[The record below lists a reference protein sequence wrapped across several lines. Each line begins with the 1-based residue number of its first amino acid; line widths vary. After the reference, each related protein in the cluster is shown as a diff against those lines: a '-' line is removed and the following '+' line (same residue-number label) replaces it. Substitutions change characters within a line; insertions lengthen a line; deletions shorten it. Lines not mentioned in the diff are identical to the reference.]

1 MSENTQ
7 ITELSRDFILS
18 QYRMNKDNIIVL
30 FKDLSVPEYLAL
42 RNILQYSTPEPDGTE
57 RIYLSDL
64 SEKMKLSMPQI
75 SKMAERLNDKG
86 LVVWTHE
93 RSGRNG
99 TYVQITNAG
108 KELLTNKEELF
119 RDFFGRVID
128 RYGKDKMTD
137 LLQRMGELE
146 AIITDEIGEIPD
158 CDSKNGYLS

>member
-128 RYGKDKMTD
+128 RYGKDKMTE

-146 AIITDEIGEIPD
+146 TIITDEIGKTS
-158 CDSKNGYLS
+158 DSNSDKNTIV

>member
-7 ITELSRDFILS
+7 ITELSRELILR

-30 FKDLSVPEYLAL
+30 FKDLSIPEYLAL
-42 RNILQYSTPEPDGTE
+42 RTVLQYSTPEVDGTE

-93 RSGRNG
+93 RSGRSG
-99 TYVQITNAG
+99 TYVQITNTG

-128 RYGKDKMTD
+128 RYGKDKMAD
-137 LLQRMGELE
+137 LLQMMGELE
-146 AIITDEIGEIPD
+146 AIITDEIGEISD
-158 CDSKNGYLS
+158 HDIEDGYLS

>member
-30 FKDLSVPEYLAL
+30 FKDLSIPEYLAL
-42 RNILQYSTPEPDGTE
+42 RTVLQYSTPEVDGTE

-86 LVVWTHE
+86 LVCSREKNEYIVSDDRWALEFYFAHKDDSPE
-93 RSGRNG
+93 AL
-99 TYVQITNAG
+99 VHAV
-108 KELLTNKEELF
+108 LTNTEMW
-119 RDFFGRVID
+119 GQ
-128 RYGKDKMTD
+128 D
-137 LLQRMGELE
+137 LTKIAGLE
-146 AIITDEIGEIPD
+146 AKVVEDLKKIRSEGAKAAFKSVI
-158 CDSKNGYLS
+158 

>member
-1 MSENTQ
+1 MSDNMH
-7 ITELSRDFILS
+7 ITDLSREFIIR
-18 QYRMNKDNIIVL
+18 QYRMNSENIRTL
-30 FKDLSVPEYLAL
+30 FKDMSIPDYLAL

-128 RYGKDKMTD
+128 RYGKDKMTE

-146 AIITDEIGEIPD
+146 TIITDEIGEIPD